1 MKKNKKK
8 LIEIHLYTLYTIFIN
23 IMRCF
28 IVSCGTA
35 FLIIFF
41 YWDEMAPLKRD
52 VFGKMAGSLFQI
64 TLLLLIFSHV
74 LSKVLIGDK
83 CCFGY
88 KRCFDS
94 LGIASEKEE
103 KAISDNRKV
112 CIVHEAGHALMA
124 YLQNVSNFRVT
135 LSKTITT
142 YNTQDVEDVKT
153 MILIDYA
160 GAAAEEILLESFSLG
175 SMSSTDSDFVKA
187 TEHIKAYIIMTDSSV
202 SKTMLNEELSQQV
215 ISLSKEMYSMSKDLL
230 SENKEML
237 EVLSNELMKKEEMSK
252 EEIIDLLRD

>member
-1 MKKNKKK
+1 
-8 LIEIHLYTLYTIFIN
+8 
-23 IMRCF
+23 MRCF

-52 VFGKMAGSLFQI
+52 VFGKMAGSLFLI

-74 LSKVLIGDK
+74 LSKVLTGDK
-83 CCFGY
+83 CCF
-88 KRCFDS
+88 DN

-112 CIVHEAGHALMA
+112 CTVHEAGHALMA

-142 YNTQDVEDVKT
+142 YNTQDAEDVKT

-175 SMSSTDSDFVKA
+175 SMNSTDSDFVRA

-202 SKTMLNEELSQQV
+202 SKTMLNEELSQKV